1 MAGHAP
7 IRVFVALITS
17 QHLTI
22 FVQQLQRK
30 QLLVFIFLN
39 LEISIDKPKKTLLY
53 TEKIGVCCSNNI
65 LRVNV
70 AYHNNVS
77 NVKIIYFSSYTF
89 SFSEEK
95 FIGISKQK
103 YFFYNDL

>member
-1 MAGHAP
+1 MPDGGHAP

-39 LEISIDKPKKTLLY
+39 LNIYIYKPIKTLIY
-53 TEKIGVCCSNNI
+53 TEKIGTCYNNI

-70 AYHNNVS
+70 AYHNIVS
-77 NVKIIYFSSYTF
+77 NVKIIYVSSYTL

-95 FIGISKQK
+95 FVGISKQK
-103 YFFYNDL
+103 YFII

>member
-39 LEISIDKPKKTLLY
+39 LKINIDRPIKTLIY
-53 TEKIGVCCSNNI
+53 TEKIGTCYNNI

-70 AYHNNVS
+70 AYHNIVS
-77 NVKIIYFSSYTF
+77 NVKIIYVSSYTL

-95 FIGISKQK
+95 FVGISKQK
-103 YFFYNDL
+103 YFII